1 MDHHLLLRRMGT
13 PVADR
18 NQAACPLRPGWLDE
32 MYRRTGYKRILLE
45 EKTEHGATIRRVKI
59 VPLSQAGDSCDTQT

>member
-1 MDHHLLLRRMGT
+1 MDAHLFIRRLGV

-18 NQAACPLRPGWLDE
+18 KQAACPLHPHWLDE

-59 VPLSQAGDSCDTQT
+59 VPLSQAGDP